1 MKKIYLHTLTI
12 RLWHWINAFIVIIL
26 TITGIQ
32 LRAPGA
38 DALPRCIGLWVPDY
52 TTAVSIHKYF
62 GYALAVSFI
71 FWVVYVILS
80 GSFRKH
86 YLFHPSD
93 VPVMGRQAY
102 YYVIGLFKGEK
113 NPFVSTPEGKF
124 NPLQKITYGIV
135 MPVIILT
142 LIITGILFSD
152 IFYFR
157 GAIENIGGVR
167 MLDAVHV
174 IAAYL
179 CVLNFLV
186 HLYMTTMGH
195 HLLDHIKSMIVGY
208 EEVSEEEYSE
218 MEGSSSLSPE
228 KTESENPS

>member
-1 MKKIYLHTLTI
+1 MKKVYLHTLTI
-12 RLWHWINAFIVIIL
+12 RLWHWINAFIVMML
-26 TITGIQ
+26 TITGLQ
-32 LRAPGA
+32 LRVPGA
-38 DALPRCIGLWVPDY
+38 EALPKCVGLWVPDY
-52 TTAVSIHKYF
+52 TTAVLIHKYF
-62 GYALAVSFI
+62 GYALAASFI
-71 FWVVYVILS
+71 FWVVYVIVS
-80 GSFRKH
+80 GSFRTH
-86 YLFHPSD
+86 YLFRPSD
-93 VPVMGRQAY
+93 IPVMGRQAY

-135 MPVIILT
+135 MPVILLT

-157 GAIENIGGVR
+157 NAIENIGGVR

-179 CVLNFLV
+179 CLLNMLV

-195 HLLDHIKSMIVGY
+195 HILDHIKSMIVGY
-208 EEVSEEEYSE
+208 EEEPDEEYSE
-218 MEGSSSLSPE
+218 TESSSPSSPE
-228 KTESENPS
+228 KTEN